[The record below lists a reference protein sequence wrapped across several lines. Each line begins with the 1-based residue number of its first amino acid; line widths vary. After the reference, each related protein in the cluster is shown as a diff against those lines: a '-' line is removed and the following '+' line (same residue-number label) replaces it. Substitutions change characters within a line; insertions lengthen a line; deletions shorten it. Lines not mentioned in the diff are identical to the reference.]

1 MKSKLKFIF
10 TVIMICMLMPAAALT
25 AFAERETATLTEL
38 EKSGD
43 LTVMFTYD
51 KEKPDIT
58 FISPSGSKYTEDSGA
73 DKVESAHGDTWS
85 TYKIINAEKGEW
97 QVEYDKKSNTKLEFS
112 IVEGEEGLWIQS
124 FKVDAVK
131 ENTASVS
138 FSAQKGDEDISY
150 RYEIY
155 AVADVEDSGQKELAS
170 GSARAGENVK
180 LDVELSSLTS
190 YDSYKLMLRVT
201 YDNGSAEFFDSAE
214 SEVFSFSN
222 TETPERISDYKL
234 YVDETNGTCYL
245 DWDEFSDWNFD
256 SYFISAFAD
265 EDKSE
270 PVFSGEI
277 TGGQTDYEF
286 SFPFETKTLEVNL
299 YYRDNGI
306 LSQPKTKTVDF
317 ENGERLVLSTDEIT
331 SSAQAILE
339 YNVASE
345 RVLKISLNENQSGE
359 YRLTGSDSLGVTLAE
374 GTNSLY
380 AEFESDDNIFYY
392 VSKEILYD
400 AYPPEIL
407 LYEDLDGKTFDAG
420 SVVISGKV
428 KSGTKLTVNGEET
441 ALDDEGGFSFSV
453 DLDSAEVK
461 VTLEASDAAGNASVQ
476 SLTLKRA
483 VNAVLAATGKIADYI
498 PLLIALSESVIFIIM
513 ALLFI
518 KKKNAPRK
526 SYSIGGLLILL
537 DAVVAASGV
546 LMVYSYYVMHRA
558 VSSLD
563 FVSEAE
569 SSVSAAAKLIRNEKI
584 SGIYA
589 VVLAA
594 MLAVFVIITILH
606 FRKGRKNAKQVKEKN
621 VGDSKEQ

>member
-10 TVIMICMLMPAAALT
+10 AVIMLCLLMPAAALT
-25 AFAERETATLTEL
+25 ASAESKTAALTEL

-51 KEKPDIT
+51 REKPDIT
-58 FISPSGSKYTEDSGA
+58 FISPSGKRYTEDSGA
-73 DKVESAHGDTWS
+73 DKIESAHGDTWS
-85 TYKIINAEKGEW
+85 TYKLIDAEKGEW

-124 FKVDAVK
+124 FTVD
-131 ENTASVS
+131 EIRGNTASVS
-138 FSAQKGDEDISY
+138 FSAKKGSEDISY

-155 AVADVEDSGQKELAS
+155 AAADTEGSGRKELAS
-170 GSARAGENVK
+170 GSGKAGENVK
-180 LDVELSSLTS
+180 LDIDLSSLTS
-190 YDSYKLMLRVT
+190 FDSYKLILSVT

-214 SEVFSFSN
+214 SDTFSFSN
-222 TETPERISDYKL
+222 TGTPEKISDYKL
-234 YVDETNGTCYL
+234 YVDKTNGSCYL
-245 DWDEFSDWNFD
+245 DWEEFSDWSFD

-265 EDKSE
+265 DNKSE
-270 PVFSGEI
+270 PVFSAEI

-306 LSQPKTKTVDF
+306 LSEPKTKTVDL
-317 ENGERLVLSTDEIT
+317 EKGEKLVLSTDEIT
-331 SSAQAILE
+331 SSAQAVLE
-339 YNVASE
+339 YNVSSE

-359 YRLTGSDSLGVTLAE
+359 YRITGSDSMGVTLAE

-380 AEFESDDNIFYY
+380 AEFESDDNIFYR

-400 AYPPEIL
+400 AYPPEII
-407 LYEDLDGKTFDAG
+407 LYEDLDGKTFDAA

-428 KSGTKLTVNGEET
+428 KSGTRLTVNGEET

-453 DLDSAEVK
+453 DLDSAEAK
-461 VTLEASDAAGNASVQ
+461 VTLEASDAAGNVSVQ
-476 SLTLKRA
+476 SITLKRA
-483 VNAVLAATGKIADYI
+483 VSAVLAATGKIADYI
-498 PLLIALSESVIFIIM
+498 PLFTALSESVIFIIM
-513 ALLFI
+513 ALIFI
-518 KKKNAPRK
+518 KRKNAPRR

-546 LMVYSYYVMHRA
+546 LMVYSYYVTHRA
-558 VSSLD
+558 VNSLD

-569 SSVSAAAKLIRNEKI
+569 SSVSAAARLLRNERI

-589 VVLAA
+589 VVLAV
-594 MLAVFVIITILH
+594 MLAVFAAVTVVH
-606 FRKGRKNAKQVKEKN
+606 FRKGKKNTKTVK
-621 VGDSKEQ
+621 GASKKK